1 MATHH
6 GKEGVVKAGGTGI
19 GELTGFTLETTADV
33 VEDTALTDA
42 TKSFLAGRTS
52 FSGTLEMSYDETDS
66 PQQTLTA
73 GSSISFVLL
82 PEGNASGDESFT
94 GTGIVTGMSVSVP
107 LDGITTSSREHIN
120 PIRGASILPFVGQ
133 SALN

>member
-6 GKEGVVKAGGTGI
+6 GKEGVVKAGGTAI
-19 GELTGFTLETTADV
+19 GEITGFTLETTADV

-42 TKSFLAGRTS
+42 TKSFVAGRTS

-94 GTGIVTGMSVSVP
+94 GTGIVTGMSVSIP
-107 LDGITTSSREHIN
+107 LDGITTRSVTFQGT
-120 PIRGASILPFVGQ
+120 GALTRATV
-133 SALN
+133 

>member
-6 GKEGVVKAGGTGI
+6 GKEGVVTAGGSGI

-42 TKSFLAGRTS
+42 TKSFVAGRTS
-52 FSGTLEMSYDETDS
+52 FSGSLDMSYDETDS
-66 PQQTLTA
+66 QQQTLTV

-82 PEGNASGDESFT
+82 PEGNSTGDESFT
-94 GTGIVTGMSVSVP
+94 GTGIITGMSVTNGMDAIITRSVTFQGTGT
-107 LDGITTSSREHIN
+107 LT
-120 PIRGASILPFVGQ
+120 RGTV
-133 SALN
+133 

>member
-6 GKEGVVKAGGTGI
+6 GKEGVVTAGGTGI
-19 GELTGFTLETTADV
+19 GELTGFTLETTGDV

-42 TKSFLAGRTS
+42 TKSFVAGRTS
-52 FSGTLEMSYDETDS
+52 FSGTLEMHYDETDS

-94 GTGIVTGMSVSVP
+94 GTGIVTGMSVTNP
-107 LDGITTSSREHIN
+107 MDGIISRSVTFQGTGTLT
-120 PIRGASILPFVGQ
+120 RGTV
-133 SALN
+133 